1 MADDAFASIP
11 AALDALVEG
20 RADFETVAAWL
31 CALPVVEQ
39 APPPPYWVDV
49 WIGADGP
56 VTEVQQ
62 AFFRHR
68 ITSAQ
73 RTELTRRM
81 REVGHSA

>member
-1 MADDAFASIP
+1 MAEFSSVDE
-11 AALDALVEG
+11 ALDALVRG
-20 RADFETVAAWL
+20 RADLDTVAAWL

-39 APPPPYWVDV
+39 APWPEHWTDLWV
-49 WIGADGP
+49 GEDGP
-56 VTEVQQ
+56 VTQVQQ